1 MKLPQSRGD
10 SGSIAETLKLS
21 ECDPNEKLS
30 KQDKLENVKI
40 EPFSEDDDKD

>member
-21 ECDPNEKLS
+21 ECDPNEKQS
-30 KQDKLENVKI
+30 KQDKI
-40 EPFSEDDDKD
+40 EPFSEDEDKD